1 MKKTKIILCVV
12 LSVIACLCF
21 FACGESSENGGDT
34 TKKYSVS
41 FSGTAME
48 TKEYEEGFS
57 LSAPNDPVKDG
68 YIFLGWYSDSAFNN
82 KTEFPITVNKDIT
95 LYAKFQDYKNAF
107 VEARK
112 NTIGDSS
119 SYEYDYAIDAVAT
132 VKGVAAAG
140 KTDGNAKVNK
150 KSDVNFYDTHTNSGL
165 LFYDGS
171 QYNIRKKTN
180 LTALSFNE
188 NKKLR
193 KIEKNVVSEEH
204 NSVFTAFAKALFQ
217 YEDSDLKSIKKTSVA
232 DKYELKTVMNFSKTL
247 EVLSKVLNNKI
258 VLSLL
263 KNVPENNVQTA
274 MFVTFSNGDVKTY
287 EYIITISV
295 TEISFTLKYS
305 LQFKN
310 VNKLTEIVTE
320 TFGGVSITDS
330 QIDTVKKELT
340 GKIKSYKNQ
349 TASSYGFTVKTGVD
363 YGLTTNA
370 INATVKGSAKRR
382 IVNGEVFFHNII
394 EADSDL
400 KNGDLYKE
408 AGLKDIKTIRT
419 KLANGDV
426 YDFEKKTFGT
436 DEFKVENYNDN
447 DRDSYYLLDAIDNID
462 TPLFIQKITEKSV
475 TTYRVGVSE
484 LGTMKLLKW
493 LNENLNLD
501 PLNRVDTEILAF
513 GSMNEN
519 SLKVD
524 DMVFEVAFESGSLKS
539 IEISSKGNV
548 EVSYPLSRDFTQA
561 KPADYDFSVKID
573 VTSDGEKYTPYE
585 TTNDAKKDN

>member
-1 MKKTKIILCVV
+1 MKKTKIILCVA
-12 LSVIACLCF
+12 LSIIACLCF
-21 FACGESSENGGDT
+21 FACGEGSENGGNT
-34 TKKYSVS
+34 AKKYSVS
-41 FSGTAME
+41 FMGTDME
-48 TKEYEEGFS
+48 TKEYEEGYS
-57 LSAPNDPVKDG
+57 LSAPVEPVKDG

-119 SYEYDYAIDAVAT
+119 SYEYDYTIDAVAT
-132 VKGVAAAG
+132 VKGVAATG

-150 KSDVNFYDTHTNSGL
+150 KSDVNFYDTHTNLGL

-188 NKKLR
+188 NKRLR

-217 YEDSDLKSIKKTSVA
+217 YEDSDLKSIKKTSIA
-232 DKYELKTVMNFSKTL
+232 DKYELKTAMNFSKAL

-274 MFVTFSNGDVKTY
+274 MFVTFSNGEVKTY

-330 QIDTVKKELT
+330 EIDTVKKELT
-340 GKIKSYKNQ
+340 GKIRNYKNQ
-349 TASSYGFTVKTGVD
+349 TASSYGFTVKTG
-363 YGLTTNA
+363 GG
-370 INATVKGSAKRR
+370 KC
-382 IVNGEVFFHNII
+382 
-394 EADSDL
+394 
-400 KNGDLYKE
+400 
-408 AGLKDIKTIRT
+408 
-419 KLANGDV
+419 
-426 YDFEKKTFGT
+426 
-436 DEFKVENYNDN
+436 
-447 DRDSYYLLDAIDNID
+447 
-462 TPLFIQKITEKSV
+462 
-475 TTYRVGVSE
+475 
-484 LGTMKLLKW
+484 
-493 LNENLNLD
+493 
-501 PLNRVDTEILAF
+501 
-513 GSMNEN
+513 
-519 SLKVD
+519 
-524 DMVFEVAFESGSLKS
+524 
-539 IEISSKGNV
+539 
-548 EVSYPLSRDFTQA
+548 
-561 KPADYDFSVKID
+561 
-573 VTSDGEKYTPYE
+573 
-585 TTNDAKKDN
+585 